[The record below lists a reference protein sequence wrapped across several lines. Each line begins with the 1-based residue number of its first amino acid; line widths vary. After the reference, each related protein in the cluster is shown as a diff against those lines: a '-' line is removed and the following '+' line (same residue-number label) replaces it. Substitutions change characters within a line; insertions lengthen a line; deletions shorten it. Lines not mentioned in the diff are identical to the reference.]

1 MSAKRAY
8 TSILAVLALA
18 AALPLAT
25 SSNILL
31 NGMVVTLIVALAGYG
46 WNLLGGYGGQFSFG
60 HAAFF
65 GTGAYAC
72 ALLQQRFGLNAW
84 AAFAAAIAIGA
95 AVGGMIG
102 YLSFR
107 SGLRGSYFAL
117 VTLAFAE
124 VFRIVVNASSFFNGA
139 SGILLKLDAR
149 PGNLQFASR
158 AAYCEVA
165 VVLVGMALITT
176 RAIEGSRLGAYLV
189 AIRENENAAKA
200 LGVDTLKVKLQAISL
215 SAAFTAAAG
224 AFYVQYFLF
233 INPELGFGTA
243 VSIEA
248 LLAPIIGGLGTV
260 FGPLVG
266 AIVLHELGELTQW
279 LLGRLPGADMALFGI
294 FLILIIAFAR
304 GGILS
309 LVQGFGPRESGK
321 PAEGTP

>member
-1 MSAKRAY
+1 MSAARPYA
-8 TSILAVLALA
+8 SILAVLALGA
-18 AALPLAT
+18 VLPLVT

-72 ALLQQRFGLNAW
+72 ALLQQHYGLNAW
-84 AAFAAAIAIGA
+84 VAFGAAVALGA
-95 AVGGMIG
+95 AVGGGIG

-124 VFRIVVNASSFFNGA
+124 VFRIVVNASPFFNGA
-139 SGILLKLDAR
+139 AGVLLKLDTR

-158 AAYCEVA
+158 ASYCELA
-165 VVLVGMALITT
+165 VVLVGIALVAT
-176 RAIEGSRLGAYLV
+176 RAVERSRFGAYLV
-189 AIRENENAAKA
+189 AVRENENSARA
-200 LGVDTLKVKLQAISL
+200 LGVDTFKVKLKAISL
-215 SAAFTAAAG
+215 SAALTAAAG
-224 AFYVQYFLF
+224 AFYVQYFLL
-233 INPELGFGTA
+233 INPELGFGTS
-243 VSIEA
+243 VSIQA

-266 AIVLHELGELTQW
+266 AIALHELGEFAQG
-279 LLGRLPGADMALFGI
+279 LLGGLPGADMALFGLS
-294 FLILIIAFAR
+294 LILVIAFAR
-304 GGILS
+304 GGVSS
-309 LVQGFGPRESGK
+309 LVQALRWRVPGK
-321 PAEGTP
+321 PIEARP

>member
-1 MSAKRAY
+1 VSATRAY
-8 TSILAVLALA
+8 APILAVLALGA
-18 AALPLAT
+18 ILPLAT

-31 NGMVVTLIVALAGYG
+31 NGMVVTLIVALAGHG

-84 AAFAAAIAIGA
+84 AAFVAAIAIGA
-95 AVGGMIG
+95 AVGGIIG
-102 YLSFR
+102 FLSVR

-139 SGILLKLDAR
+139 AGVLLKLDTR

-165 VVLVGMALITT
+165 VALVGIALITT
-176 RAIEGSRLGAYLV
+176 RAIERSRLGAYLV
-189 AIRENENAAKA
+189 AIRENENAARA
-200 LGVDTLKVKLQAISL
+200 LGVDTLKVKLQAITL

-224 AFYVQYFLF
+224 AFYVQYFLL
-233 INPELGFGTA
+233 INPELGFSA
-243 VSIEA
+243 SVSIEA

-266 AIVLHELGELTQW
+266 AIALHELGELTQW
-279 LLGRLPGADMALFGI
+279 LLGGFPGADMALFGI
-294 FLILIIAFAR
+294 FLILIIAFAP

-309 LVQGFGPRESGK
+309 LAQGLGRR
-321 PAEGTP
+321 TPGQPVEVAP